1 MVVRMPLEYHI
12 RWHNDW
18 RTGAPPGYV
27 GYDEGGQLAEA
38 ARHRPWFRPPR
49 PAADNLGSVAFA
61 EVEPVARN
69 QLFPSCLVLPLL
81 LHPVAAGA
89 AEASAKPPDPYAA
102 LEYRFIGPP
111 GNRVSAVVGVPG
123 DPNTYYVG
131 AASGGVWKSTDGGTH
146 WKPIFDDQPAQSI
159 GAIAIAPSDP
169 NVVWVGTGES
179 FIRSNVSLG
188 NGVYRSTDAGKTW
201 THVGL
206 EKTGRISRV
215 VIDPRDPDVVLVA
228 ALGTGYGPQQER
240 GVFRT
245 RDGGKAWQRVLFVD
259 EMTGASDLSMDATNP
274 RILFAGMWP
283 IDIKTWGRTSGGP
296 GGGVYVSRD
305 GGTSWKRIEGHGL
318 PAPPIGKVAVA
329 VAPSDPRRVYALI
342 ETGQRGSLWRSDDG
356 GEKWK
361 RVNASRLLNERPH
374 YYTRMLVMPDTA
386 SEVYFPSNG
395 MGGTWDGGET
405 AEPIHWGGDNHDM
418 WADPKDPRR
427 MMIGNDGGVQ
437 ISTTRGRQ
445 WSFVRLPIGQIY
457 HVATDDRVP
466 YMVYGQMQD
475 DGSMRGPS
483 NSRRGRRINPAL
495 WTTTA
500 GCETGWNI
508 PDPVDPDVVWGGC
521 YAGVVERFDA
531 RTGLARSV
539 SVWPERTM
547 GAPAG
552 EVKLRM
558 NWTFPITLSPHDHQT
573 AYVGS
578 QYVHATSDGGQTWRT
593 ISPDLTLNDKSM
605 MGDSGGLTVDNL
617 SVEYAGVV
625 FSIAESPLEKGVIWA
640 GTNDGQV
647 QVTRDAGQHWTNVT
661 APIPGLPP
669 KGTVSSVEPSR
680 FDPGTCYIAV
690 DLHQLDNRDPF
701 LYKTTDYGETWTS
714 LAASIPKSPLSYAH
728 VLRESPHRRGL
739 LFAGTENGLY
749 VSFDD
754 GARFEPLQSKL
765 PHAPV
770 HWLTVQERFHDLV
783 VATYGRGFYV
793 LDDLSGLEQLDA
805 RVRAEDAHL
814 FTPRPAYRFREV
826 AGPSLAP
833 SGTAAGKNPPYGA
846 SIEYWLKT
854 KVKDPGD
861 PETAGSA
868 VTAGQEKALTELE
881 REEQEREEAKANPVE
896 IAIFDASGRK
906 IRTLRGTN
914 EVGVNRI
921 YWDLR
926 YEPAAPVRLRTTPPG
941 NPHVWEEK
949 RFRGEDHRGVF
960 YYGIEETRRGPL
972 VAPGTYS
979 VTLTVDGKP
988 QPSQSLTVLKD
999 PNTGR
1004 SDADVLAGTE
1014 LSLAIYRDTDAAAR
1028 MINQL
1033 EWTRRQLEDL
1043 RKMLKAAKAPAADLE
1058 AAAGFEREARAVE
1071 DRLLQPT
1078 LGEADEKSFRG
1089 ELGLY
1094 LKLLWL
1100 QAEVGAG
1107 GADVSGN
1114 ADYPPTQA
1122 EREVYVLL
1130 SGRLAESRQAF
1141 DALYATA
1148 LPAFNETL
1156 RSRGLAQL
1164 MRVPEPEEPE
1174 PPPRTTEEED
1184 EDDWDG

>member
-1 MVVRMPLEYHI
+1 MRAVCIESSPISFVEVTLVSRSLPFRSCVAVISALCAVR
-12 RWHNDW
+12 
-18 RTGAPPGYV
+18 
-27 GYDEGGQLAEA
+27 
-38 ARHRPWFRPPR
+38 
-49 PAADNLGSVAFA
+49 
-61 EVEPVARN
+61 
-69 QLFPSCLVLPLL
+69 
-81 LHPVAAGA
+81 AGA
-89 AEASAKPPDPYAA
+89 ADAPPAPADPYAA

-131 AASGGVWKSTDGGTH
+131 AASGGVWKSSDGGVH

-169 NVVWVGTGES
+169 SVVWVGTGES

-215 VIDPRDPDVVLVA
+215 VIDPRNPDVVFVA
-228 ALGTGYGPQQER
+228 ALGTCYGPQQER

-245 RDGGKAWQRVLFVD
+245 TDGGKTWQRVLFVD

-283 IDIKTWGRTSGGP
+283 IDIKTWGRKSGGP

-305 GGTSWKRIEGHGL
+305 GGTTWSQIKGHGL
-318 PAPPIGKVAVA
+318 PGPPIGKVAVA
-329 VAPSDPRRVYALI
+329 VAPSDPQRVYALI

-356 GEKWK
+356 GERWK

-374 YYTRMLVMPDTA
+374 YYTRMLVMPDNA
-386 SEVYFPSNG
+386 KEVYFPSNG
-395 MGGTWDGGET
+395 MGATWDGGET
-405 AEPIHWGGDNHDM
+405 AEPIRWGGDNHDM
-418 WADPKDPRR
+418 WADAKDPRR
-427 MMIGNDGGVQ
+427 MMIGSDGGVQ

-445 WSFVRLPIGQIY
+445 WNRVRLPIGQIY
-457 HVATDDRVP
+457 HVATDNRVP

-483 NSRRGRRINPAL
+483 NSRRGLRIHPAL
-495 WTTTA
+495 WTSTA

-531 RTGLARSV
+531 KTGLSRSV
-539 SVWPERTM
+539 SLWPERTM
-547 GAPAG
+547 GAPAA
-552 EVKLRM
+552 EVELRM
-558 NWTFPITLSPHDHQT
+558 NWTFPIAISPHDHET

-578 QYVHATSDGGQTWRT
+578 QYVHATSDGGQTWRA

-625 FSIAESPLEKGVIWA
+625 FSIAESPLENGVIWA
-640 GTNDGQV
+640 GTNDGLV
-647 QVTRDAGQHWTNVT
+647 QVTRDGGAHWTNVT
-661 APIPGLPP
+661 PQIPGLPP
-669 KGTVSSVEPSR
+669 RGTVSSVEPGH
-680 FDPGTCYIAV
+680 FDPGTCYISV
-690 DLHQLDNRDPF
+690 DLHQVDNRDPF
-701 LYKTTDYGETWTS
+701 LYKTADYGRTWKAIS
-714 LAASIPKSPLSYAH
+714 SGIPRSPLSYAH

-754 GARFEPLQSKL
+754 GGQWQPLQSKL
-765 PHAPV
+765 PRAPV
-770 HWLTVQERFHDLV
+770 HWLTIQEQFHDLV
-783 VATYGRGFYV
+783 VGTYGRGFYI

-805 RVRAEDAHL
+805 AVRAQDVHL
-814 FTPRPAYRFREV
+814 FTPRPAYRFRSV
-826 AGPSLAP
+826 SGPALAP
-833 SGTAAGKNPPYGA
+833 SGTSAGKNPPYGA
-846 SIEYWLKT
+846 SLQYWLKA
-854 KVKDPGD
+854 KVKDPGEPD
-861 PETAGSA
+861 APDDSA
-868 VTAGQEKALTELE
+868 ALTEAE
-881 REEQEREEAKANPVE
+881 REARQRERARAMPIE
-896 IAIFDASGRK
+896 IAISDASGRT
-906 IRTLRGTN
+906 IRRLRGTN
-914 EVGVNRI
+914 KVGLNRV

-926 YEPAAPVRLRTTPPG
+926 YEPTVPVRLRTTPPG

-949 RFRGEDHRGVF
+949 RFRGQEHRSVF
-960 YYGIEETRRGPL
+960 YYGITETRRGPL
-972 VAPGTYS
+972 VAPGTYT
-979 VTLTVDGKP
+979 VTLKVDGKA
-988 QPSQSLTVLKD
+988 QPPQSLTVLRD

-1004 SDADVLAGTE
+1004 SEGDVLASSE
-1014 LSLAIYRDTDAAAR
+1014 LSLAVYRDTDAAAR
-1028 MINQL
+1028 MINGL
-1033 EWTRRQLEDL
+1033 EWTRKQLEDL
-1043 RKMLKAAKAPAADLE
+1043 HRMLE
-1058 AAAGFEREARAVE
+1058 ARKATTADFDTVAAFERDARAVE

-1114 ADYPPTQA
+1114 ADFPPTQA
-1122 EREVYVLL
+1122 EREVYELL
-1130 SGRLAESRQAF
+1130 SGRLAEVRKAL
-1141 DALYATA
+1141 DALHATA
-1148 LPAFNETL
+1148 LPAFNDAM
-1156 RSRGLAQL
+1156 RSRGFAQV
-1164 MRVPEPEEPE
+1164 MPVPEPEEPE
-1174 PPPRTTEEED
+1174 PPPRARED
-1184 EDDWDG
+1184 EDDDDWDG